1 MPLLFLGQDLTQFDP
16 HGYDESRRGGVA
28 IPDTSHMSPGEHIRI
43 WCTFFIVA
51 MFARYTGPYM
61 PRVGLPA
68 IMGFMITGIIAGP
81 FVLQVIKSQDILFLQ
96 YINMF
101 ALAFITTSA
110 GAELEMKELRPILKN
125 IVASTTC
132 ISVLSFGVCAG
143 MVLALSDTSLL
154 AQLMDGRSDSCRMG
168 LALIMGTICMAR
180 SPATAIA
187 IIKELRSKG
196 KMTTTFLS
204 ITVLSDV
211 YVLVAVSITVSI
223 AQSACSGTEFKVA
236 NIGVVLGMIV
246 VSILLGIPIGLFY
259 IVLMRS
265 TRFFVKALVFPM
277 GFLIFLCSAFFATE
291 VAYKVAPDMPLH
303 IEALLICIMSGFV
316 CVNHSKYHHRF
327 IECLDTAAPFIM
339 MPFFTLVGAS
349 INLPVFFRSLPF
361 AFVMFV
367 ARAVCIIIGSAVPG
381 YFLKQ
386 SKVINLTIWMT
397 LLPQAGFELGL
408 AATLATVFKPW
419 GVNFQAIIISC
430 VIVNLLFGSIVTK
443 LALKWSKEA
452 GMGSGH
458 EAHDEAEADPNQVH
472 IADINK
478 CVILGTTNTSTA
490 LALSLLKERWSVVM
504 FTLDEKEAEK
514 LQTDV
519 NDWAETQRAEHREYT
534 DMFQLPPPV
543 LPAVPIEDNF
553 IARPVPLDG
562 EKHPFMTSSGSLDDI
577 CAAACKFDEIHSVQ
591 ATIGQATTC
600 AAVAGPAPER
610 QSFEDQTNKSLLPRA
625 GSFDQR
631 STSVLELLAGLTGVK
646 VVVLALGDDLAA
658 LSLCDKIQDH
668 FRLTNSLHKVR
679 FVVQMQETR
688 WAEAFSM
695 LDCIPTHDFVGS
707 TKSIMLAAV
716 TEYNK
721 DCVLVEGCHMTGP
734 DSMSSAFLNL
744 FDGPLLNMCDPRY
757 ELPACLHV
765 DLFF

>member
-1 MPLLFLGQDLTQFDP
+1 MTLLFLGQDFTQ
-16 HGYDESRRGGVA
+16 DESRRGGVA
-28 IPDTSHMSPGEHIRI
+28 IPNTSNFSPGEHVRV

-110 GAELEMKELRPILKN
+110 GAELEMSLLRPILKN
-125 IVASTTC
+125 IVISTTC
-132 ISVLSFGVCAG
+132 ISFLSFGVGAG

-154 AQLMDGRSDSCRMG
+154 TQLMDGRSDQCRVG
-168 LALIMGTICMAR
+168 LAMIMGTICMAR

-187 IIKELRSKG
+187 IIKELKSKG

-211 YVLVAVSITVSI
+211 FVLVAISITVSI
-223 AQSACSGTEFKVA
+223 AQSGCKGTEFKSE
-236 NIGVVLGMIV
+236 NIGIVLGMIL
-246 VSILLGIPIGLFY
+246 VSILLGIPVGLFY

-291 VAYKVAPDMPLH
+291 VAYKVAPDMPLY

-397 LLPQAGFELGL
+397 LLPQAG
-408 AATLATVFKPW
+408 
-419 GVNFQAIIISC
+419 
-430 VIVNLLFGSIVTK
+430 
-443 LALKWSKEA
+443 
-452 GMGSGH
+452 
-458 EAHDEAEADPNQVH
+458 
-472 IADINK
+472 
-478 CVILGTTNTSTA
+478 
-490 LALSLLKERWSVVM
+490 
-504 FTLDEKEAEK
+504 
-514 LQTDV
+514 
-519 NDWAETQRAEHREYT
+519 
-534 DMFQLPPPV
+534 
-543 LPAVPIEDNF
+543 
-553 IARPVPLDG
+553 
-562 EKHPFMTSSGSLDDI
+562 
-577 CAAACKFDEIHSVQ
+577 
-591 ATIGQATTC
+591 
-600 AAVAGPAPER
+600 
-610 QSFEDQTNKSLLPRA
+610 
-625 GSFDQR
+625 
-631 STSVLELLAGLTGVK
+631 
-646 VVVLALGDDLAA
+646 
-658 LSLCDKIQDH
+658 
-668 FRLTNSLHKVR
+668 
-679 FVVQMQETR
+679 
-688 WAEAFSM
+688 
-695 LDCIPTHDFVGS
+695 
-707 TKSIMLAAV
+707 
-716 TEYNK
+716 
-721 DCVLVEGCHMTGP
+721 
-734 DSMSSAFLNL
+734 
-744 FDGPLLNMCDPRY
+744 
-757 ELPACLHV
+757 
-765 DLFF
+765 